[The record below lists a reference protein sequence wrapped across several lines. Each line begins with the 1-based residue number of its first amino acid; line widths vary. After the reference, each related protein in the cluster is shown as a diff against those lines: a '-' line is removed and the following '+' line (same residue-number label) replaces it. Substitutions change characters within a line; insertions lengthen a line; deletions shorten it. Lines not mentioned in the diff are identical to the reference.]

1 MPPLLSLHVCAF
13 VCVSMTECIPA
24 ELSGASHKVERQFLE
39 DVWGLRV
46 DGMQMFLTSTA
57 GKAA

>member
-1 MPPLLSLHVCAF
+1 MPPL
-13 VCVSMTECIPA
+13 VCVSMTECIPV

-39 DVWGLRV
+39 DVWGLRA

-57 GKAA
+57 SKAA